1 MAALRLVPAS
11 GAAAVEVNNDTTLV
25 GRDATCDMV
34 VSDGSVSRKHA
45 RLERRGDNWMVVDQ
59 GSANGTF
66 VDSQRIVES
75 ALQSG
80 QELRFGAVSYR
91 VEIEGA
97 EDDIG
102 ATVVTSAMP
111 EATVI
116 QSEPLVPR
124 PPVIHPPAPGSGP
137 PPLPPRA
144 GSPPPPPPP
153 PPRMGGGPPGP
164 PPLPGS
170 YGAASPVP
178 PMAAPPLAPKK
189 GRSPIFWIGLGC
201 CGCLALVL
209 VFIGLVGGFAVFATR
224 GAVEAVRAQIT
235 EIKAGNMDAAYK
247 RMSNAYRQS
256 HTDADFAAFV
266 ARHPGLKENSDS
278 TFTTRNVQNDKAQL
292 VGYLLAASGAKE
304 TVRYE
309 LVKEGDWKID
319 DIKFEGESAAT
330 AQAGGG
336 GGGGPGDALQ
346 IETLFVHKEPAGSGT
361 RVDMKVRVTG
371 FSVKPD
377 GDAYRMDL
385 AEDLETVGPDGQR
398 LPALSRMGLQTL
410 QDRTPQ
416 ATGAAA
422 EFGNTLNFNSPA
434 PGSYAARLTIR
445 DHVGQNLKAYEVR
458 FDLP

>member
-11 GAAAVEVNNDTTLV
+11 GAAAVEVNNDSTLV
-25 GRDATCDMV
+25 GRDATCDLV

-45 RLERRGDNWMVVDQ
+45 RLERRGDTWTVVDQ

-66 VDSQRIVES
+66 VDGQRIVES

-124 PPVIHPPAPGSGP
+124 PPAVHPPAPRSG
-137 PPLPPRA
+137 
-144 GSPPPPPPP
+144 PPPP

-189 GRSPIFWIGLGC
+189 GRSPVFWIGLGC

-209 VFIGLVGGFAVFATR
+209 VFVGLVGGFAVFATR

-256 HTDADFAAFV
+256 HTEADFGAFV

-292 VGYLLAASGAKE
+292 AGYLMAASGAKE

-336 GGGGPGDALQ
+336 GGGDPGDALQ
-346 IETLFVHKEPAGSGT
+346 IETLFLHKEPVGNGT

-385 AEDLETVGPDGQR
+385 AEDLETIGPDGQR
-398 LPALSRMGLQTL
+398 LPAHSRMGLETL
-410 QDRTPQ
+410 RDRTPQ
-416 ATGAAA
+416 ATGAAG
-422 EFGNTLNFNSPA
+422 EFANTLTFTNNAA
-434 PGSYAARLTIR
+434 PGSYIARLTIR
-445 DHVGQNLKAYEVR
+445 DHVGQNLKAHEVR